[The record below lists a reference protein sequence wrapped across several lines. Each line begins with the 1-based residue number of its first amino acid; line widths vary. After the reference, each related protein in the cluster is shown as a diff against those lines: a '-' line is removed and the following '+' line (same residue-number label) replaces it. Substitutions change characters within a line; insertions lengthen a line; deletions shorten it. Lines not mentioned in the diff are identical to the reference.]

1 MKRTSGRDPLAPGD
15 ISAAANTVEAVALFV
30 GNPFVEDEN
39 AKPVGFGKL
48 HPPTRFSNIRVVTL
62 HRKSN
67 ETMLQQVTCLRS
79 LTHEHYVEVRS
90 LTEQSRLEVRLR
102 ATETLD

>member
-1 MKRTSGRDPLAPGD
+1 MKRTSGRDALTPGET
-15 ISAAANTVEAVALFV
+15 SAAENTVEVVALFV
-30 GNPFVEDEN
+30 GNPFVEDSD
-39 AKPVGFGKL
+39 AKPVGFGEL

-67 ETMLQQVTCLRS
+67 IAALQDVTCLRS

-90 LTEQSRLEVRLR
+90 LDEPSRLEVRLR
-102 ATETLD
+102 ATEALG